1 MATTY
6 GAPPRR
12 KIKWNQL
19 DAYGSFKNTQLPGVD
34 LGLNPDKTLQL
45 EDGTKTASDGV
56 FKPLTNVD
64 GSPYAPSSSGTGKKF
79 KIPDFKGAANAIA
92 PFASNIINSFRKP
105 PKPPTPHLDSQITL
119 NHVNLNNDR
128 AQVERGI
135 RGENANAS
143 KVLDENSA
151 QAVRQQNLGVRAT
164 QMSSVNQAEANT
176 NVNVDNEAA
185 KINAGIK
192 AGNNYKLDNY
202 DNAGVERTI
211 AMQRESS
218 ANLAN
223 AADKYIGIGNE
234 KAKNDL
240 DVRKFGILSKTDT
253 NGVLNRNFQD
263 DPLYLEY
270 QKKYGKPTIQRTGG
284 KMNGRINPVIAARPL
299 KPKHSIVKPFD
310 TKRMLPVLK

>member
-1 MATTY
+1 M
-6 GAPPRR
+6 PIPKLPRR
-12 KIKWNQL
+12 MKSLTPMSYSGI
-19 DAYGSFKNTQLPGVD
+19 DPTDPIRYRGYPGTVSS
-34 LGLNPDKTLQL
+34 Q
-45 EDGTKTASDGV
+45 
-56 FKPLTNVD
+56 
-64 GSPYAPSSSGTGKKF
+64 SSSGVPNMVSSTDAITPTTLRYNGSSAPISKKF
-79 KIPDFKGAANAIA
+79 DFKGAANAIA

-135 RGENANAS
+135 RGENTNAS

-151 QAVRQQNLGVRAT
+151 QAIRQQNLGVRAS
-164 QMSSVNQAEANT
+164 QLSSVNQSEANT
-176 NVNVDNEAA
+176 NANIDSEAT
-185 KINAGIK
+185 KINAGIR
-192 AGNNYKLDNY
+192 AGNNAKLDNY

-240 DVRKFGILSKTDT
+240 DVRKFGILAKTDT
-253 NGVLNRNFQD
+253 NGVLSRNFQD
-263 DPLYLEY
+263 DPLYMEY
-270 QKKYGKPTIQRTGG
+270 QKKFGKPAVQRTGG
-284 KMNGRINPVIAARPL
+284 MMPGRINPVIAARPI